1 MKKFLQILRKPLVLV
16 ALFGSIIG
24 AVLNDAEVTT
34 SKPSQDTPMETL
46 GVVLIVLG
54 AILLAIQIWKL
65 WLKEKFIGTTKTG
78 LRHIGGMSLAAF
90 LAITIVAAIGVQGQS
105 IRLAIDTGEKSRYD
119 ASIKVAAGEQKV
131 LEDEKAA
138 TTLLTEQAAQ
148 DLKQKEEEEQQNKA
162 QASADEQKA
171 AEEAKTKAETE
182 KANAFEES
190 RNAKNGGFTE
200 KQIKTMTSLS
210 KLMYSYVYVYSG
222 YVVGND
228 TLAAVQLSCS
238 KLEGSYPIVNEVSST
253 SPYYEDLLDRAK
265 DYFYEAKSTCAHG
278 FKKDRIDEIQESSTY
293 AANAKAFFD
302 RILKEIK

>member
-1 MKKFLQILRKPLVLV
+1 MV
-16 ALFGSIIG
+16 ALTGSIIG
-24 AVLNDAEVTT
+24 SVLNDAEVET

-46 GVVLIVLG
+46 GVALIVFG
-54 AILLAIQIWKL
+54 AVLLSVQIWKL

-78 LRHIGGMSLAAF
+78 LRHIGGISLSAF
-90 LAITIVAAIGVQGQS
+90 LAITVVAAIGVQGQF
-105 IRLAIDTGEKSRYD
+105 IRLAIDNGEKSRYD
-119 ASIKVAAGEQKV
+119 ASVVTAAKEQKV
-131 LEDEKAA
+131 LEEEKAA
-138 TTLLTEQAAQ
+138 TLLAKEQAIQ

-171 AEEAKTKAETE
+171 EEDAKIQTETE

-190 RNAKNGGFTE
+190 KNAKNGGFTE
-200 KQIKTMTSLS
+200 KQIKTLTSLS

-238 KLEGSYPIVNEVSST
+238 KLEESYPNVNEVSST
-253 SPYYEDLLDRAK
+253 SPYYEDILDRAK
-265 DYFYEAKSTCAHG
+265 DYYYEAKSTCAHA
-278 FKKDRIDEIQESSTY
+278 FKKNRIDEIQESSTY
-293 AANAKAFFD
+293 AATAKGFFD